1 MSFEG
6 SKAVMIKDIS
16 GNVLTVPGGSLS
28 ATANV
33 SGQTVFIA
41 QGSGFNAHYITN
53 QSGNLALTVTAG
65 NGITDALTLGTSNMA
80 LVASELLGF
89 DQTGSTWGR
98 LRTTASGSVAS
109 QNAGIN
115 RLLVDITEG
124 GRTVRTRIS
133 GYLPVTDVSGGASLG
148 SGVVAYGIK
157 IRNIALT
164 QGGTISGVVWVGGS
178 GTNLAPFSGHGYPIF
193 PGETL
198 DITRVQNLLDVRVVS
213 ALSGVFVACYGI
225 DF

>member
-1 MSFEG
+1 MSFDG
-6 SKAVMIKDIS
+6 TKAVMIKDIS

-89 DQTGSTWGR
+89 DSVGSTWGR
-98 LRTTASGSVAS
+98 LRTTASGSIAS
-109 QNAGIN
+109 QGAGLN
-115 RLLVDITEG
+115 RLFVDTTEG
-124 GRTVRTRIS
+124 GTTFRTRIS
-133 GYLPVTDVSGGASLG
+133 GYLPVTDASGGASVG
-148 SGVVAYGIK
+148 SGTCAYGINL
-157 IRNIALT
+157 RNI
-164 QGGTISGVVWVGGS
+164 SGSVNGIIWIGGS
-178 GTNLAPFSGHGYPIF
+178 GTNLAPFSGHGRPLLTDD
-193 PGETL
+193 ETTIRATNFL
-198 DITRVQNLLDVRVVS
+198 QLRAVANI
-213 ALSGVFVACYGI
+213 SGVLLSATGV